1 MESVVER
8 FLRYVT
14 FDTQSDEESDTCPS
28 TEKQKALAAA
38 LVEEM
43 RGMGI
48 ADARMDENG
57 YVYGTVPGDLELP
70 IIGMIAHMDTRRML
84 PARISRPRSWP
95 MTAGMSA

>member
-28 TEKQKALAAA
+28 TEKQKALPAA

-57 YVYGTVPGDLELP
+57 YVYGTVPATPSFPPLV
-70 IIGMIAHMDTRRML
+70 
-84 PARISRPRSWP
+84 
-95 MTAGMSA
+95 

>member
-43 RGMGI
+43 RVRALRTSSPTLAPTASSA
-48 ADARMDENG
+48 ADK
-57 YVYGTVPGDLELP
+57 L
-70 IIGMIAHMDTRRML
+70 
-84 PARISRPRSWP
+84 
-95 MTAGMSA
+95 